1 MTVVTYI
8 YRISTLHVSTCVFVV
23 KHYIP
28 LAEEKAD
35 SSNTDSENKT
45 TKQET
50 DHLDNKEKS
59 NSKTDKVDDQPKC
72 VDKPPLPSKPV
83 VLPKPVKLSKPDTPK
98 KFG

>member
-1 MTVVTYI
+1 M
-8 YRISTLHVSTCVFVV
+8 

-50 DHLDNKEKS
+50 DQSDDKENS
-59 NSKTDKVDDQPKC
+59 NFKTDKVDDQLKC
-72 VDKPPLPSKPV
+72 VAKPPLPSKPV

-98 KFG
+98 QFG